1 MPFDWKSYLRHHPIF
16 STLPDAEI
24 QTLLDSTVSKQ
35 REFEKDEVIIRE
47 REPGNSIFLI
57 GSGSVLV
64 LHGEKGQKIPLL
76 TLYKEDFFGEMAL
89 FEERPRSATVIAQ
102 EPCVLL
108 EIKGQEFLN
117 LVQAHPNI
125 EIKVFAKLSE
135 RLRHMSEKLLSFRL
149 TDVLTGVDEKLKEFD
164 TKLVLQLQVYDA
176 KLKAAQALFDQTNIR
191 AHEIIES
198 ADRSRKE
205 IIESADRNRT
215 KVIAFGS
222 AVVMILTV
230 GGGLGI
236 FNVMDVMN
244 NVTKQLKTI
253 EDEVKKS
260 QDAAKG
266 VTKITDAATKLFKD
280 LDEKVRDA
288 KLNEI
293 EFKERGESTQQ
304 LQTAVY
310 SGILVPSFKE
320 KLEGLEENKKY
331 FEAEDLY
338 RILVKSQNNT
348 VSQDLIG
355 EFVYRLIDGNQGNRA
370 RFKKLLW
377 LGNHEEEKPWDQLPN
392 HRVASSFLFLAFS
405 ILDNEND
412 DDKYKDEFLDFQK
425 SVQDYG
431 GMNIPEGYMTMLD
444 EFFSEQKDKKK
455 YEAYKQLKDAIPT
468 D

>member
-1 MPFDWKSYLRHHPIF
+1 MPFDWRSYLRHHPIF

-24 QTLLDSTVSKQ
+24 QTLLDDEVSTERK
-35 REFEKDEVIIRE
+35 FEKDQVIIRE

-102 EPCVLL
+102 EPCVLR

-135 RLRHMSEKLLSFRL
+135 RLRDMGEKLLNLR
-149 TDVLTGVDEKLKEFD
+149 LTGVDGKLKEFD
-164 TKLVLQLQVYDA
+164 TKLEFQLQVYEE
-176 KLKAAQALFDQTNIR
+176 KLKATQALFDQTSIR
-191 AHEIIES
+191 ANEIIDS
-198 ADRSRKE
+198 ADRSRTRVAA
-205 IIESADRNRT
+205 I
-215 KVIAFGS
+215 GS

-236 FNVMDVMN
+236 FNVM
-244 NVTKQLKTI
+244 NVSDEITNKIKTI
-253 EDEVKKS
+253 DAEVKAS

-266 VTKITDAATKLFKD
+266 VTEINDRATNLLKELND
-280 LDEKVRDA
+280 KVRDA
-288 KLNEI
+288 KLNAI
-293 EFKERGESTQQ
+293 EFKERGEST
-304 LQTAVY
+304 LKFQTAVY
-310 SGILVPSFKE
+310 STILMPSFKE
-320 KLEGLEENKKY
+320 KLEGLEKNETY

-338 RILVKSQNNT
+338 RTLVKSQNTT
-348 VSQDLIG
+348 VSENLIG
-355 EFVYRLIDGNQGNRA
+355 EFVYRLSDGNQGNRA
-370 RFKKLLW
+370 RFKNLLW

-392 HRVASSFLFLAFS
+392 HKIASSFLFLAFS
-405 ILDNEND
+405 ILDNEYDN
-412 DDKYKDEFLDFQK
+412 DKYKDEFSFFQK

-431 GMNIPEGYMTMLD
+431 GMYIPEGYMTMLD
-444 EFFSEQKDKKK
+444 EFFSEQNDKR
-455 YEAYKQLKDAIPT
+455 YFEAYQKLKDAIPP